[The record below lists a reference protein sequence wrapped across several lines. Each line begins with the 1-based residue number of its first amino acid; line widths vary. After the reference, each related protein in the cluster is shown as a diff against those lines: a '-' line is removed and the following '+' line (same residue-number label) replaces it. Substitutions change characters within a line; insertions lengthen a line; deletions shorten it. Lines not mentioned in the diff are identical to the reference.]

1 MLALVG
7 LSCLLP
13 LPTLV
18 TALVMG
24 DDYSQLLLPVLLLVQ
39 LLLLLPLLLLLQ
51 LLGFGVKVPPPVR
64 CSRPTPRINTSRC
77 CPGS

>member
-1 MLALVG
+1 MLAFVG

-24 DDYSQLLLPVLLLVQ
+24 DDYSQLLLPVLLLAATATATATAAATAA
-39 LLLLLPLLLLLQ
+39 
-51 LLGFGVKVPPPVR
+51 GVW
-64 CSRPTPRINTSRC
+64 
-77 CPGS
+77 G